1 MPNKKSGLKELRKT
15 KKRTVTNLRKKRTI
29 KELAK
34 SMLKAV
40 EDGDA
45 AEAKKLFPEFQK
57 QIDKAAKTNL
67 IKKNNASRKKSRMSA
82 AIKEAA
88 KK

>member
-29 KELAK
+29 RDLAK
-34 SMLKAV
+34 TILKSI
-40 EDGDA
+40 EDGEVEA
-45 AEAKKLFPEFQK
+45 AQKLFPEFQK
-57 QIDKAAKTNL
+57 QVDKAAKSNL
-67 IKKNNASRKKSRMSA
+67 IKKNNASRKKSRISA
-82 AIKEAA
+82 RIKKAA